1 MIPTPGQKVWIV
13 EDGNGDC
20 LPAGAHA
27 AVVIAPNRDWGE
39 PGWWDVHLEDWPN
52 HPKGQS
58 AHERRMQPRGDDPPP
73 QREPKREQIGSWD
86 GCGWQ
91 PAREIA

>member
-1 MIPTPGQKVWIV
+1 MIPTPGQKVWF
-13 EDGNGDC
+13 ECRGGKQLADGVY
-20 LPAGAHA
+20 A
-27 AVVIAPNRDWGE
+27 AIAITPWMTDR
-39 PGWWDVHLEDWPN
+39 GWWAIEIEGDPWPRF
-52 HPKGQS
+52 
-58 AHERRMQPRGDDPPP
+58 AHQDFLRPRDDPPP